1 VNRSRVFIVVA
12 LVVVFAVVVGVVIYN
27 NTNRGGPQNLTFT
40 LTVTGGKTM
49 QPSDLKAH
57 HGDHITINVVSDEQG
72 EVHLHEYDI
81 AFEATAAGQTVTHT
95 FTADKT
101 CTCEIEWEET
111 STPLGTLTV
120 SP

>member
-1 VNRSRVFIVVA
+1 VSRSRVLIVVA
-12 LVVVFAVVVGVVIYN
+12 LVVVFAVVVGVVIY
-27 NTNRGGPQNLTFT
+27 TSTQRGAPKDLTFT

-49 QPSDLKAH
+49 QPSELKAH
-57 HGDHITINVVSDEQG
+57 QGDHITIKVVSDQEG

-81 AFEATAAGQTVTHT
+81 AFESTAAGQTVTHT

-101 CTCEIEWEET
+101 CRCEIEWEDT

>member
-1 VNRSRVFIVVA
+1 MSRSRVLIVVA
-12 LVVVFAVVVGVVIYN
+12 LVVAFAVVVGVVIYA
-27 NTNRGGPQNLTFT
+27 NTQRGGPQTLTFT
-40 LTVTGGKTM
+40 LTIAGGKTM
-49 QPSDLKAH
+49 QPSDVEAH
-57 HGDHITINVVSDEQG
+57 QGDHVTINVVSDQEG
-72 EVHLHEYDI
+72 EVHLHGYDI

-101 CTCEIEWEET
+101 CSCQIEWEET

>member
-1 VNRSRVFIVVA
+1 VSRSRVAIVVA
-12 LVVVFAVVVGVVIYN
+12 LVAVFAVVVGVVIYS
-27 NTNRGGPQNLTFT
+27 NTHRGAPQDLTFN
-40 LTVTGGKTM
+40 LSVTGGKTM
-49 QPSDLKAH
+49 QPSDMKAH
-57 HGDHITINVVSDEQG
+57 QGDHITINVVSDHEG

-81 AFEATAAGQTVTHT
+81 AFESTAVGQTVTHS

-101 CTCEIEWEET
+101 CTCEIEWEDT

>member
-1 VNRSRVFIVVA
+1 MNRSRVFIVVA
-12 LVVVFAVVVGVVIYN
+12 LVAVFAVVVGVVIYN
-27 NTNRGGPQNLTFT
+27 STNRGGPQNLTFT

-49 QPSDLKAH
+49 QPNELKAH
-57 HGDHITINVVSDEQG
+57 HGDHITINVVSDQVG

>member
-1 VNRSRVFIVVA
+1 MSRSRALIVVA
-12 LVVVFAVVVGVVIYN
+12 LVVIFAVVVGVVVYA
-27 NTNRGGPQNLTFT
+27 NTQRGTPRDLTFT
-40 LTVTGGKTM
+40 LTITGGKTM

-57 HGDHITINVVSDEQG
+57 QGDHITIDIVSDQEG
-72 EVHLHEYDI
+72 EVHLHGYDI

>member
-1 VNRSRVFIVVA
+1 VSRSRVLIVVA
-12 LVVVFAVVVGVVIYN
+12 LVVVFAVVVGVVIYA
-27 NTNRGGPQNLTFT
+27 NTQRGAPRDLTFT

-57 HGDHITINVVSDEQG
+57 QGDHITINVVSDQEG
-72 EVHLHEYDI
+72 AVHLHEYDI
-81 AFEATAAGQTVTHT
+81 AFETTAPGQTVTHK

-101 CTCEIEWEET
+101 CTCEIEWEDT

>member
-1 VNRSRVFIVVA
+1 VSRSRVLIVVA
-12 LVVVFAVVVGVVIYN
+12 LMVAFAVVVGVVIYAN
-27 NTNRGGPQNLTFT
+27 SNRGGPANLTFN
-40 LTVTGGKTM
+40 LTVSGGKTM
-49 QPSDLKAH
+49 EPSNLKAH
-57 HGDHITINVVSDEQG
+57 HGDHITINIVSDQKG

-81 AFEATAAGQTVTHT
+81 AFETTAAGQTVTHS

-101 CTCEIEWEET
+101 CTCEIEWEDT

>member
-1 VNRSRVFIVVA
+1 MSGSRVLIVVA
-12 LVVVFAVVVGVVIYN
+12 LVAVFAVVVGVVIYAN
-27 NTNRGGPQNLTFT
+27 SNRGGPQNLTFT
-40 LTVTGGKTM
+40 LTVSGGKTM
-49 QPSDLKAH
+49 QPNDLKAH
-57 HGDHITINVVSDEQG
+57 HGDHITINVVSDQEG

-81 AFEATAAGQTVTHT
+81 VFESTAAGQTVTHS

-101 CTCEIEWEET
+101 CTCEIEWEDT

>member
-1 VNRSRVFIVVA
+1 MSRSRVLIVVA
-12 LVVVFAVVVGVVIYN
+12 LVVVFAVVVGVVIYA
-27 NTNRGGPQNLTFT
+27 NTQRTTPKDLTFT

-49 QPSDLKAH
+49 QPNDLKAH
-57 HGDHITINVVSDEQG
+57 QGDHVTINIVSDQEG

-81 AFEATAAGQTVTHT
+81 AFETTAAGQTVTHS

-101 CTCEIEWEET
+101 CTCEIEWEDT
-111 STPLGTLTV
+111 STHLGTLTV

>member
-1 VNRSRVFIVVA
+1 VNRSRVVIVVA
-12 LVVVFAVVVGVVIYN
+12 LVVVFAVVVGVVIYA
-27 NTNRGGPQNLTFT
+27 TSHRGAPQNITFT
-40 LTVTGGKTM
+40 LTVTGGKAM
-49 QPSDLKAH
+49 KPSDLKAH
-57 HGDHITINVVSDEQG
+57 QGDHITINVVSDQEG

-81 AFEATAAGQTVTHT
+81 AFEATAAGQTVTHS

>member
-1 VNRSRVFIVVA
+1 VSRSRILIVVA
-12 LVVVFAVVVGVVIYN
+12 LVVAFAVVVGVVIYA
-27 NTNRGGPQNLTFT
+27 NTQKGTPKDITFT
-40 LTVTGGKTM
+40 LTVSGGKTM
-49 QPSDLKAH
+49 QPSELKAH
-57 HGDHITINVVSDEQG
+57 QGDHITIHVVSDQEG

-81 AFEATAAGQTVTHT
+81 AFEATAAGQTVTHS

>member
-1 VNRSRVFIVVA
+1 MSRSRILIVVA
-12 LVVVFAVVVGVVIYN
+12 LVVAFAVVVGVVIYA
-27 NTNRGGPQNLTFT
+27 NTRKGTPQDLTFT
-40 LTVTGGKTM
+40 LTVSGGKTM
-49 QPSDLKAH
+49 QPSELKAH
-57 HGDHITINVVSDEQG
+57 QGDHITIHVVSDQEG

-81 AFEATAAGQTVTHT
+81 AFEATAAGQTVTHS